1 MALNK
6 GDIVLVEFPFTD
18 LSQTKLR
25 PAIVLAVSIW
35 LDEITLCFVSSQAV
49 DVLKSNEFA
58 LHPTDPE
65 FAETGLRVASKV
77 KVRVTRITTLNSLL
91 IKRRLGRLGSRSTQ
105 ALNEYLLQ
113 AFRLQRP
120 NEE

>member
-25 PAIVLAVSIW
+25 PEIVLSVSTRF
-35 LDEITLCFVSSQAV
+35 DEITLCFVSSQAV
-49 DVLKSNEFA
+49 DALELNEFA
-58 LHPTDPE
+58 LNTTDPE
-65 FAETGLRVASKV
+65 FAETGLRVTSR
-77 KVRVTRITTLNSLL
+77 VRVTRITTLNSLL
-91 IKRRLGRLGSRSTQ
+91 IKRRLGKLGSRYTQ

-120 NEE
+120 DEE

>member
-77 KVRVTRITTLNSLL
+77 RVTRITMLNSLL

>member
-1 MALNK
+1 MALSK
-6 GDIVLVEFPFTD
+6 GDLVLVEFPFTD

-25 PAIVLAVSIW
+25 PAIVLSVSARF
-35 LDEITLCFVSSQAV
+35 DEITLCFVSSQNV
-49 DVLKSNEFA
+49 NVLELNEFA
-58 LHPTDPE
+58 LNPTDPE

-77 KVRVTRITTLNSLL
+77 RVTRITTLNSLL
-91 IKRRLGRLGSRSTQ
+91 IRRRLGKLSSWYTQ